1 MTGHIC
7 DLTTFALTLEHFL
20 EKKNRASGHPRAA
33 LSNAAPASALAPA
46 IYFSGALRKHI
57 IEPIINI
64 NSNFKTKNILE
75 CLSIVKYFHKI
86 SLKHGTV
93 LDIP

>member
-1 MTGHIC
+1 MQLVVFENMKVSLDQYESLLKLPSNILC
-7 DLTTFALTLEHFL
+7 
-20 EKKNRASGHPRAA
+20 RPA
-33 LSNAAPASALAPA
+33 LSNAAPA

-57 IEPIINI
+57 ILSQLLIIIQILRQKTFLNVWVLLNI
-64 NSNFKTKNILE
+64 FT
-75 CLSIVKYFHKI
+75 I